1 MLSYISLFSCGGV
14 GCYGFKQQGFECIAT
29 NELLAKRLKI
39 QKVNNKCKYETGYIS
54 GDITLD
60 ETKEEISKEIEYWKE
75 HEGLKEVDV
84 VIATPPCQGMSVMN
98 HKKKGKEIP
107 RNSLVVEAIK
117 MVERIKPKF
126 FIFENVPTFLKST
139 CLDIDN
145 EFKPIPLAI
154 KNHLGEEY
162 DIIFEKV
169 NFLAYGSNSSRTRC
183 LTIGKRR
190 DLQESFFDSI
200 RLDDFL
206 KRQKPKTIREC
217 IGHLPSQ
224 ESGEYWEEDLLHY
237 SNKLPDHHIYW
248 FEKVKEGQT
257 AFEQDDVSRRPNVT
271 NKLGDKFFRCYWDK
285 PAHCVHTVSSNLGS
299 QNTGHP
305 KDNRTFSIRE
315 LMIFQ
320 TIHNEFKWF
329 EEDITK
335 ENVKKH
341 NHNIREC
348 IGESVPTAI
357 FSQIAQNIKT
367 ILER

>member
-29 NELLAKRLKI
+29 NELLEKRLNI
-39 QKVNNKCKYETGYIS
+39 QKANKKCKYETGYLGGSIS
-54 GDITLD
+54 DQK
-60 ETKEEISKEIEYWKE
+60 TKDLIYQEIEYWKE

-117 MVERIKPKF
+117 MVEMVKPKF
-126 FIFENVPTFLKST
+126 FIFENVPPFLTST

-145 EFKPIPLAI
+145 EIKPIPLAI

-169 NFLAYGSNSSRTRC
+169 NFLAYGSNSSRIRC

-190 DLQESFFDSI
+190 DLQKSFFDSI
-200 RLDDFL
+200 SLDDFL
-206 KRQKPKTIREC
+206 KKQKPKTIREC

-224 ESGEYWEEDLLHY
+224 DGGVYYENDLLHY
-237 SNKLPDHHIYW
+237 SNKLPDHHLFW

-257 AFEQDDVSRRPNVT
+257 AFEQEDVSRRPNVT
-271 NKLGDKFFRCYWDK
+271 NILSGKFFRCYWGK
-285 PAHCVHTVSSNLGS
+285 PAHCVHTISRSLGS
-299 QNTGHP
+299 QYTGHP

-320 TIHNEFKWF
+320 TIPDEFKWF
-329 EEDITK
+329 EEEMTK
-335 ENVKKH
+335 ENVKKY

-357 FSQIAQNIKT
+357 FSQIAQNIKSM
-367 ILER
+367 LC